1 MDWLSFTLGF
11 FAFPLVAVLSLGVY
25 ILVRKLLARQTSL
38 ADLHLTERS
47 STLSFSSRL
56 IGEIGEGLDSETGP
70 AAKAS

>member
-11 FAFPLVAVLSLGVY
+11 LAFPLLGFLALGGYVLARKLSDRQATLSDLSLSQ
-25 ILVRKLLARQTSL
+25 RA
-38 ADLHLTERS
+38 

-56 IGEIGEGLDSETGP
+56 IGEIGESLDSETGP

>member
-11 FAFPLVAVLSLGVY
+11 IAFPILTVLSLGAYV
-25 ILVRKLLARQTSL
+25 IARKLLARQTDLSELSL
-38 ADLHLTERS
+38 ARRS

-56 IGEIGEGLDSETGP
+56 IGEIGENLDSETGP